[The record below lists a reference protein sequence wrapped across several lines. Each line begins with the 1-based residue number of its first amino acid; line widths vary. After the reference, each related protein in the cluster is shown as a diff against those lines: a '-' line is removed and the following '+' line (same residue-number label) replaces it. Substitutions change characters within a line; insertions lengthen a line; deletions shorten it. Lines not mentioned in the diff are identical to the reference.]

1 MSAPAQAWMVLELE
15 SDTAFLGL
23 LRELS
28 FEFARLGCF
37 EAAQA
42 EQVAL
47 AVVEAATN
55 VVEHAYADQ
64 PGGRLELRFSLGR
77 ELRVELLDRGRPP
90 DPSALPELDLERYR
104 RERRNGG
111 LGLHLMARIMD
122 SVTFARRDDC
132 NVCCLVKRTPGAS
145 EAS

>member
-1 MSAPAQAWMVLELE
+1 MSAPAHTWMVLELE
-15 SDTAFLGL
+15 SDTAWLGL

-37 EAAQA
+37 ESPQA

-55 VVEHAYADQ
+55 VVEHAYAGQ

-77 ELRVELLDRGRPP
+77 ELRVELLDQGRPP
-90 DPSALPELDLERYR
+90 AAGTLPELDLERYR

-122 SVTFARRDDC
+122 SVTFARRDGC
-132 NVCCLVKRTPGAS
+132 NVCCLVKRTPEGS
-145 EAS
+145 EAP